1 MIETSFEN
9 LHAELQAGRE
19 AFKPA
24 LSVRKRIL
32 DSYSNSAF
40 ADSENGKQIEN
51 HAHEYISLML
61 PRLVANN
68 PRVKVKSRMGGP
80 AIMWASALEQGL
92 NRWVSDTKH
101 ARALERIGVDYL
113 TGWAVTLTT
122 LQHVAGFTDQEDHV
136 TAPVVVA
143 LDPEQVV
150 WDPAALTWETRRWTA
165 HCYALDADVAKKMEG
180 WDQDMISAC
189 CEDVDAA
196 ALRSDLGRNVPAR
209 KQVLVWEM
217 WVPGDDGE
225 AQIFTL
231 GKMGF
236 LRPAFEFYGPADGPY
251 TLWGAYTVPRRP
263 IPVSPLMMTWEDV
276 EEMNRHAAA
285 ISRSAARRKGIVIGD
300 ALKPADVDKINNAKD
315 GDVVL
320 IDGFRKETMV
330 DLQLAALTK
339 ETMDGYGVVRQ
350 RLERKSGLDD
360 ALRGNVQGGATAT
373 EVAVASEA
381 TTIRIAGLSEKF
393 RACDEEQLSKV
404 AWYMHAERS
413 VVIPL
418 GPMGEGTAVYR
429 GGAEEGDKFDFY
441 EFEIE
446 RFSMER
452 TSEATQQRRGEMLVK
467 LLEMAP
473 MFPAAA
479 PVLDLRAWADAVGDY
494 LNLPELGTLLNPDGA
509 AQMLNAQMEQAQFA
523 GDQSPAVR
531 KMETQG
537 PASRAAGGPPKAK
550 GPKAMVA

>member
-1 MIETSFEN
+1 MINTSFEN
-9 LHAELQAGRE
+9 LHAELQAGKD

-24 LSVRKRIL
+24 LAVRKKIL
-32 DSYSNSAF
+32 DSYSCSAL
-40 ADSENGKQIEN
+40 AESANGRQIEN

-80 AIMWASALEQGL
+80 AIGWAAALEKGL

-122 LQHVAGFTDQEDHV
+122 LVHVSGFTDQEDHV
-136 TAPVVVA
+136 TSPVVVL
-143 LDPEQVV
+143 LDPEQVC
-150 WDPAALTWETRRWTA
+150 WDPAALSWETRRWTA
-165 HCYALDADVAKKMEG
+165 HCYSLDYDVAKEREG

-189 CEDVDAA
+189 CEDVEVGP
-196 ALRSDLGRNVPAR
+196 LRSDLGKNVPAR
-209 KQVLVWEM
+209 KQVTVWEM
-217 WVPGDDGE
+217 WVPDDEGG
-225 AQIFTL
+225 AQIYTL

-236 LRPAFEFYGPADGPY
+236 LREPFDFYGPADGPY
-251 TLWGAYTVPRRP
+251 TLWGAYTIPRRP
-263 IPVSPLMMTWEDV
+263 LPVSPLMMTWEDV
-276 EEMNRHAAA
+276 EELNRHAGA
-285 ISRSAARRKGIVIGD
+285 ISTSAARRKGVVVGD
-300 ALKPADVDKINNAKD
+300 AMKPADVDRINNAKD
-315 GDVVL
+315 GEVVL

-330 DLQLAALTK
+330 ELQLAALTK
-339 ETMDGYGVVRQ
+339 ETMDGYGVVRS

-393 RACDEEQLSKV
+393 RACDEEQLAKI

-418 GPMGEGTAVYR
+418 GPEQGGTAIYR
-429 GGAEEGDKFDFY
+429 GGADDGDQFDFY

-473 MFPAAA
+473 LFPQAA
-479 PVLDLRAWADAVGDY
+479 PVIDLRAWADAVGDY

-509 AQMLNAQMEQAQFA
+509 AQMLNAQMQQAQFA
-523 GDQSPAVR
+523 GDVSPQVR
-531 KMETQG
+531 KMETKG
-537 PASRAAGGPPKAK
+537 PASQAAGGPPKAK